1 LAEFQAILED
11 IVSDDRRAGAV
22 IQRVRALIKKD
33 ETELHKVSPNDIV
46 TDVLELAHSDLIQ
59 RAVVVSTRLA
69 PSLPEVQGDRV
80 QLQQVLLNLIVNAC
94 DAMVDNLPPLRT
106 LVITTSVRGGAVR
119 ISVSDSGTG
128 ITTEPID
135 AVFQPFVTSKRHGLG
150 LGLAICRSI
159 VDAHGGRLWAVNN
172 HGGGATFH
180 VLLPLPGVAAA
191 PAEAPDVASAI
202 PTA

>member
-1 LAEFQAILED
+1 M
-11 IVSDDRRAGAV
+11 
-22 IQRVRALIKKD
+22 RALIKKD
-33 ETELHKVSPNDIV
+33 ETELQKISANDIV
-46 TDVLELAHSDLIQ
+46 TEVLELAHSDLIQ

-94 DAMVDNLPPLRT
+94 DAMVENPPASRT
-106 LVITTSVRGGAVR
+106 LVITTLARSGAVR
-119 ISVSDSGTG
+119 ISISDTGTG

-159 VDAHGGRLWAVNN
+159 VDGHGGRMWAANN
-172 HGGGATFH
+172 RGGGATFH
-180 VLLPLPGVAAA
+180 VLLPDATVLAATPDP
-191 PAEAPDVASAI
+191 PAAI
-202 PTA
+202 PTGNPSGQTPVA